1 MDSNIIKYILII
13 FLFSFKV
20 SAVEF
25 NGKFIQGHF
34 IIGKTDPS
42 SKGKIDKKQIRVSKD
57 GYFAFGLSR
66 KQNNSIIN

>member
-1 MDSNIIKYILII
+1 MDSNIIKYTLLI

-34 IIGKTDPS
+34 IIGKADPS
-42 SKGKIDKKQIRVSKD
+42 TKIKIDKKQIRVSKD
-57 GYFAFGLSR
+57 VYFLTFILL
-66 KQNNSIIN
+66 QT